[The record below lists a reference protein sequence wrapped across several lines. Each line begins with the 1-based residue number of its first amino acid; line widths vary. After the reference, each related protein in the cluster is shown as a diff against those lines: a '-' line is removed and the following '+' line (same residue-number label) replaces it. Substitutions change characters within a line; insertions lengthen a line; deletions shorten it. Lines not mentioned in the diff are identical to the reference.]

1 MGFKD
6 ALWEL
11 ILGGSGK
18 VAETYAGSIILVFA
32 AGSAI
37 MGFIAVI
44 LDLVIYSIRGSSI
57 FHLGYGGGIIK
68 TGRVIVLWGFGA
80 GIGGFLGSAANIVQ
94 FTRSACI
101 GIGVGWPLILP
112 RLIDSFSRD
121 KDQQKPEEKQNG
133 NK

>member
-1 MGFKD
+1 MGFMD

-11 ILGGSGK
+11 ILGGSGR
-18 VAETYAGSIILVFA
+18 VAETYKGSAILVFA

-37 MGFIAVI
+37 MGFVAVL
-44 LDLVIYSIRGSSI
+44 LDRIVYGVRGRSI

-68 TGRVIVLWGFGA
+68 TGGLILLWGIGA
-80 GIGGFLGSAANIVQ
+80 GFGGFLGSAASIVQ

-101 GIGVGWPLILP
+101 GVGVGWPLILP
-112 RLIDSFSRD
+112 RLIDSFTRD
-121 KDQQKPEEKQNG
+121 KDHQEPEETQNG